1 MIFIVSLILKRRFR
15 PSKGSSIPN
24 VGQIFLTEKN
34 YVSIRLPPPPFPIS
48 SMVGDTF
55 YPASSAGK
63 HAGAEKKT
71 PKLVSEQ
78 KTMEDGVVIK
88 SDPDDDRWVLEQ
100 FESGHDDGGLD
111 AHKEEKKEGEFNLY
125 EVENNKALR

>member
-1 MIFIVSLILKRRFR
+1 M
-15 PSKGSSIPN
+15 
-24 VGQIFLTEKN
+24 
-34 YVSIRLPPPPFPIS
+34 
-48 SMVGDTF
+48 GDTL
-55 YPASSAGK
+55 YPASSAGE
-63 HAGAEKKT
+63 HAGAEKKN

-100 FESGHDDGGLD
+100 FGSGHDDGGLD
-111 AHKEEKKEGEFNLY
+111 APKEEKKEGEFNLY

>member
-88 SDPDDDRWVLEQ
+88 SDPDDARWVLEQ
-100 FESGHDDGGLD
+100 FDEGGL
-111 AHKEEKKEGEFNLY
+111 AAPKEKKEGEFNLNC